1 MFWFSPSTT
10 WILGFKRPNPSSHS
24 PFGVHISWKLGMP
37 RKSSNSY
44 HLKQMMKPFLKT
56 LNSNHGARNAY
67 HAINIKDIC
76 WSIILKIF
84 QERDLSFVQQLQ
96 FLEQLSFKIITPKK
110 EIMPLRS
117 NRQEILDNKVGSEQP
132 FSKTSHLP
140 DDACWAWWFPILN
153 WRLPF
158 SSLEIS

>member
-1 MFWFSPSTT
+1 MPS
-10 WILGFKRPNPSSHS
+10 
-24 PFGVHISWKLGMP
+24 
-37 RKSSNSY
+37 KSSNSY

-56 LNSNHGARNAY
+56 LNSNHGAHNPY
-67 HAINIKDIC
+67 HAINIKDMC

-96 FLEQLSFKIITPKK
+96 FLEQLSFKIIKPKK

-132 FSKTSHLP
+132 FSKTRHLP
-140 DDACWAWWFPILN
+140 DDSCWA
-153 WRLPF
+153 
-158 SSLEIS
+158 